1 MKVSKIN
8 AKKIYDYFQIYRM
21 YLQDNLLDDDSS
33 SLSVED
39 LVEFIEEYMAPEDLE
54 KYKETLYGHN

>member
-1 MKVSKIN
+1 MKASKIN

-39 LVEFIEEYMAPEDLE
+39 LIEFIEEYISPEDLE
-54 KYKETLYGHN
+54 EYKELLYGHN

>member
-33 SLSVED
+33 SLSVEG
-39 LVEFIEEYMAPEDLE
+39 LIEFIEEYMAPEDLE
-54 KYKETLYGHN
+54 EYKELLYGHN